1 MDYRVY
7 KTRFAEKTVEFI
19 KATLVSAGIC
29 YVFYH
34 SAVICIIAILPGLI
48 YPVVRKRQKIK
59 QKRKELTIQFK
70 DLLYSLSSS
79 VSAGNPLETAFSESL
94 KDLSIIYGNPETQII
109 KEVRTIVN
117 RIRMNEPIEC
127 VLTELAERTGI
138 DDIKSLSDTI
148 SVCKRAGS
156 NIPDILRNTVSL
168 ISDKIEISQ
177 EIDVLLAERALEYKL
192 LTVLPVFLVAVLTL
206 AAGDFM
212 EPLFQTIQGRI
223 ITSFSLLLFTAAFF
237 ISRKLMDIRI

>member
-1 MDYRVY
+1 MDYGVY
-7 KTRFAEKTVEFI
+7 KSGIMEKIAEFL
-19 KATLVSAGIC
+19 KAALVSAGIC
-29 YVFYH
+29 YIFYH
-34 SAVICIIAILPGLI
+34 NAAICVIAILPGLI
-48 YPVVRKRQKIK
+48 YPIVRRRHKI
-59 QKRKELTIQFK
+59 QQRRKELTIQFK

-79 VSAGNPLETAFSESL
+79 VSAGNPLEMAFSESL
-94 KDLSIIYGNPETQII
+94 KDLSIIYGNPETLII
-109 KEVRTIVN
+109 KEVRAIVN
-117 RIRMNEPIEC
+117 RIKMNEPVEG
-127 VLTELAERTGI
+127 VLAELAERTGI

-156 NIPDILRNTVSL
+156 DIPDILMNTVSL

-206 AAGDFM
+206 TAGDFM
-212 EPLFQTIQGRI
+212 EPLFQTIWGRI
-223 ITSFSLLLFTAAFF
+223 TTSFSLLLFIAAFF